1 MAAETLSQPPPAPD
15 AQEDRLSAEREFVAR
30 VQALDRG
37 RQAALKRNAGNTIAQ
52 SRGIGWFYS
61 LLRGDQFG
69 RDEEVF
75 FLVATLLAQDR
86 RTLEGRRPFSGGFG
100 QTMRQLA
107 ERSNADGVERR
118 FRILLDAEFD
128 LEEGYKPAGGEL
140 AFRLRQLVKL
150 AGAKEI
156 GVDWPQLLYD
166 LRRWGA
172 PGKRVQKQ
180 WAQSYYSPAL
190 AAETAAAENS

>member
-1 MAAETLSQPPPAPD
+1 MVEATHSQQPAASK
-15 AQEDRLSAEREFVAR
+15 AQEDRLNAEREFVAR

-37 RQAALKRNAGNTIAQ
+37 RQAMLKRNAGNTIAQ
-52 SRGIGWFYS
+52 SRGIRWFYS
-61 LLRGDQFG
+61 LLKSDQFG

-86 RTLEGRRPFSGGFG
+86 RALEGRRPFSGGFG

-107 ERSNADGVERR
+107 DRSNADGVERR

-128 LEEGYKPAGGEL
+128 LEEAYKPAGGEL
-140 AFRLRQLVKL
+140 AFRMRQLVKL
-150 AGAKEI
+150 AGAKEV

-166 LRRWGA
+166 LRRWRA

-180 WAQSYYSPAL
+180 WAQSFYAPAVE
-190 AAETAAAENS
+190 APTTTNENP